1 MTKPTKRQVQAALA
15 FFAGRPIEPKP
26 ERRKS
31 DRPEAAALVEVMRT
45 LRGHPSVAWI
55 ERQNSGAFTD
65 SRGQFVRFGWPGCS
79 DILDQLRDGRF
90 LAVEVK
96 AERGRLS
103 EPQRIFLDR
112 VAAAGGVA
120 FVARNG
126 PDVVAGLGDLD
137 PVFAARNTR

>member
-1 MTKPTKRQVQAALA
+1 MTRPTKRQVQTALA
-15 FFAGRPIEPKP
+15 FFAGQPIEPKP
-26 ERRKS
+26 ERCRN
-31 DRPEAAALVEVMRT
+31 DRPEAAALIEVIRT
-45 LRGHPSVAWI
+45 LRGHPAIAWI

-79 DILDQLRDGRF
+79 DVIGQLRDGRF

-103 EPQRIFLDR
+103 EAQRIFLDR

-120 FVARNG
+120 FVARNAV
-126 PDVVAGLGDLD
+126 DVFAGLSA
-137 PVFAARNTR
+137 VAAA